1 MTLKNKI
8 NLSLAIF
15 IILSLSL
22 ILFLIYPFLQG
33 IKNDSKELISQKQKI
48 ISLETK
54 IESLM
59 QFQTLW
65 QGIESDFQETEKLFI
80 DPEVPVEFISS
91 LEKISKDCQ
100 MAIKISSTPSN
111 GTEKDPWPS
120 LFFQISSATSFP
132 KFLKFLEKIETSPYL
147 VEISS
152 LNVRKLTE
160 AELKSKEFE
169 GNSLGDVAAALSL
182 KVYTKEAKRTSFSS
196 SPSRIATKGGEEI
209 YLFKSLP

>member
-1 MTLKNKI
+1 MTIKNKI

-15 IILSLSL
+15 IILNLSL
-22 ILFLIYPFLQG
+22 ILFLICPLFQG

-48 ISLETK
+48 VSLKTK
-54 IESLM
+54 IENLGK
-59 QFQTLW
+59 FQTLW
-65 QGIESDFQETEKLFI
+65 QEIEPNFQKIEKLSI
-80 DPEVPVEFISS
+80 DPDVPVEFISS

-100 MAIKISSTPSN
+100 MAIKISSTPSS

-120 LFFQISSATSFP
+120 LFFQISSATSFS
-132 KFLKFLEKIETSPYL
+132 KFLKFLEKLETNPYL

-182 KVYTKEAKRTSFSS
+182 KVYSK
-196 SPSRIATKGGEEI
+196 
-209 YLFKSLP
+209 